1 MILDIFKSIATASIA
16 FGIFPQQPKIVEKY
30 ASNKLLQWIFVFIL
44 ILQGNSKFNVLT
56 ALITTLIVYCIVYIL
71 DIIFE
76 EDCEEEETV
85 SMKQDDPINVR
96 KIVNRVKGLI
106 SNYSP

>member
-56 ALITTLIVYCIVYIL
+56 ALITTVIVYGIVYIL

-76 EDCEEEETV
+76 EDCEEETV
-85 SMKQDDPINVR
+85 SMKQDDPIGFR
-96 KIVNRVKGLI
+96 KIVKKVKGLI

>member
-76 EDCEEEETV
+76 EDCEEETV

-96 KIVNRVKGLI
+96 KIVKRVKGLI

>member
-1 MILDIFKSIATASIA
+1 MIIDIFKSIATASIA
-16 FGIFPQQPKIVEKY
+16 FGIFPKQPKIVEKY

-76 EDCEEEETV
+76 EDCEEETV
-85 SMKQDDPINVR
+85 SMKQDDLINVR
-96 KIVNRVKGLI
+96 KIVKRVKGLI